1 MCKVHPLKQAYT
13 VLVFD
18 LITEIINLQEREIS
32 IYLYLTSGKWLR
44 ISAPVIRHST

>member
-18 LITEIINLQEREIS
+18 LITEIINLQERD
-32 IYLYLTSGKWLR
+32 LHL
-44 ISAPVIRHST
+44 PVSDFRHMAQNIGSSD